1 MMTLARTMFPTMQR
15 NVFPTTHAVISKLQD
30 GNGLSGAFSARRYSK
45 KKNQSTKGKNRKNK
59 WANGDGDPR
68 HLFLKAVDVV
78 LGERRWVDKHVTSVS
93 SGDLGRQIHAY
104 ATTYGVFKAEDKSNW
119 SNKEK
124 RLRKELKLDKDQFK
138 GKTIEAYM
146 YWKEP
151 AALKSPTYDSRSFVE
166 KNLVKKLV
174 DFLF

>member
-1 MMTLARTMFPTMQR
+1 MVVC
-15 NVFPTTHAVISKLQD
+15 VFTQLQD
-30 GNGLSGAFSARRYSK
+30 GNGLFGAFSARFYSK

-59 WANGDGDPR
+59 WANGDGDRDPR
-68 HLFLKAVDVV
+68 HLFLKAVAVV
-78 LGERRWVDKHVTSVS
+78 LGDRRWVDKHVIRVS

-104 ATTYGVFKAEDKSNW
+104 AITYGVFKAEDKEENKSNW

-124 RLRKELKLDKDQFK
+124 RLRKGLKLDKDQFK

-151 AALKSPTYDSRSFVE
+151 AALNSPSYDSRSFVE
-166 KNLVKKLV
+166 GNLVKKLV